1 MKIYLI
7 NLERSVDRR
16 NHMLSELS
24 ELAPGITITRAA
36 CRDIKDAN
44 WSIPKDIKKG
54 RWSSDR
60 WALSPSD
67 IEIFKSHIDCWK
79 KISLSGEIGIV
90 LEDDLIFSKSFTKI
104 IESLKTKNLNGI
116 IRLDGVN
123 LPLLM
128 SKPITI
134 SNEFSI
140 SKVNS
145 IAASAAA
152 YAVDSYTAEKL
163 ISNIRVERTLDD
175 YLFDPKPSDR
185 GARGHMLPIYQIEP
199 ITLVQAQFGNYSDK
213 SSKIP
218 DFLKITKRVDVKRR
232 RSKFLQGPILYR
244 FKKQILRMVYKNRLK
259 KYKKDITNK
268 GGEWK
273 VPTLSNDLSWN

>member
-16 NHMLSELS
+16 NHMFSELS
-24 ELAPGITITRAA
+24 KLAPGITINRAA

-44 WSIPKDIKKG
+44 WSIPKDIQKG

-128 SKPITI
+128 SKPVTI

-152 YAVDSYTAEKL
+152 YAVDSNTAEKL

-185 GARGHMLPIYQIEP
+185 GARGHLLPIYQIEP

-232 RSKFLQGPILYR
+232 RSKSLRGPILYR

-273 VPTLSNDLSWN
+273 VPTLSNDLTWN

>member
-16 NHMLSELS
+16 NYMLSELS
-24 ELAPGITITRAA
+24 KLAPNITINRAA
-36 CRDIKDAN
+36 CRDIKDTN
-44 WSIPKDIKKG
+44 WSMPKDIQDG

-152 YAVDSYTAEKL
+152 YAVDSNTAEKL

-232 RSKFLQGPILYR
+232 RSKSLRGPILYR

>member
-16 NHMLSELS
+16 NYMLSELS
-24 ELAPGITITRAA
+24 KLAPNITINRAA
-36 CRDIKDAN
+36 CRDIKDTN
-44 WSIPKDIKKG
+44 WSIPKDIQDG
-54 RWSSDR
+54 RWRSDR

-90 LEDDLIFSKSFTKI
+90 LEYDLIFSKSFTKI
-104 IESLKTKNLNGI
+104 IKSLKTKNLNGI

-152 YAVDSYTAEKL
+152 YAVDSCTAEKL

-232 RSKFLQGPILYR
+232 RSKSLRGPILYR

>member
-16 NHMLSELS
+16 NYMLSELS
-24 ELAPGITITRAA
+24 KLGPNITINRAA
-36 CRDIKDAN
+36 CRDIKDTN
-44 WSIPKDIKKG
+44 WSIPKDIQDG
-54 RWSSDR
+54 RWCSDR

-104 IESLKTKNLNGI
+104 IESLKANNLNGI

-128 SKPITI
+128 SKSNKIC
-134 SNEFSI
+134 NEFSI
-140 SKVNS
+140 SKINS

-152 YAVDSYTAEKL
+152 YALDSNTAGKL

-175 YLFDPKPSDR
+175 YLFDPNPSDR
-185 GARGHMLPIYQIEP
+185 GAKGHSLPIYQIEP

-213 SSKIP
+213 SCKIP
-218 DFLKITKRVDVKRR
+218 DFLKITKRIDVKRR
-232 RSKFLQGPILYR
+232 RSKSFRGPVLYR

-259 KYKKDITNK
+259 KYKKDLINK

-273 VPTLSNDLSWN
+273 VPDLSNDLSWN

>member
-16 NHMLSELS
+16 NYMLSELS
-24 ELAPGITITRAA
+24 KLAPNITINRAA
-36 CRDIKDAN
+36 CRDIKDTN
-44 WSIPKDIKKG
+44 WSMPKDIQDG

-104 IESLKTKNLNGI
+104 IESLKANNLNGI

-128 SKPITI
+128 SKSNKIC
-134 SNEFSI
+134 NEFSI
-140 SKVNS
+140 SKINS

-152 YAVDSYTAEKL
+152 YALDSNTAGKL

-175 YLFDPKPSDR
+175 YLFDPNPSDR
-185 GARGHMLPIYQIEP
+185 GAKGHSLPIYQIEP

-213 SSKIP
+213 SCKIP
-218 DFLKITKRVDVKRR
+218 DFLKITKRIDVKRR
-232 RSKFLQGPILYR
+232 RSKSFRGPVLYR
-244 FKKQILRMVYKNRLK
+244 FKKQFLRMVYKNRLK
-259 KYKKDITNK
+259 KYKKALINK
-268 GGEWK
+268 DGEWK
-273 VPTLSNDLSWN
+273 VPDLSNDLSWN